1 MKSYFIISVFVL
13 LAAMSS
19 LSISSEGDTSNENN
33 IVLADSTAKCPVTG
47 DDISSEHVSFR
58 YVDKELKFCNDGCLM
73 AYKKDPSKY
82 SEHLKCMPCND
93 DDANREISTTHDGVK
108 YYFCGKG
115 CKGKFEKDP
124 ESYLKQ
130 FSKQN

>member
-1 MKSYFIISVFVL
+1 MKLYFILSVFII
-13 LAAMSS
+13 AAAFTNAEFKNYSVPYHYS
-19 LSISSEGDTSNENN
+19 DTSM
-33 IVLADSTAKCPVTG
+33 VCPVTG
-47 DDISSEHVSFR
+47 DPVAGEHIVYR
-58 YVDKELKFCNDGCLM
+58 YIDKELKFCNDGCLM

-93 DDANREISTTHDGVK
+93 DDANKELSASHNGVK

-124 ESYLKQ
+124 ESYLKK
-130 FSKQN
+130 FSEQD